1 MKIDISRES
10 LDTLSKEELID
21 FILLNKNLYDPI
33 MYKVTEVSPFGM
45 DLNDF
50 IRAEA
55 FDLNDLIGEI
65 TGIENPNGANF
76 PLFSD
81 LNTSRYPKDWMSCE
95 IVLINGQITL
105 TRAPVFSNEDYEK
118 YSNYVSEYFTE
129 EDFMSYDRYCKE
141 FGIVSK

>member
-33 MYKVTEVSPFGM
+33 MYKVTEVSPFRM

-65 TGIENPNGANF
+65 TGIENPNGESF
-76 PLFSD
+76 PLFRD
-81 LNTSRYPKDWMSCE
+81 IVYPKDWMSCE
-95 IVLINGQITL
+95 IVLVNGQITL
-105 TRAPVFSNEDYEK
+105 TRAPVYSNEDYEK

-141 FGIVSK
+141 FGIVPK